1 MTPPSQPPPLP
12 TIVAPAPTSDLAR
25 WIPAIAMTFLSFIS
39 LVDRSI
45 LSILSPVILRDL
57 HLTAG
62 QYGTAILVFSIC
74 YMAVNPFWGLLMD
87 RAGVFW
93 AIAAA
98 VLLWSL
104 ASGSH
109 GLITGFLGLCIVRG
123 LLGAGEAA
131 AFPAGLK
138 TVTETLPAER
148 RSFGLAL
155 AYSGGSLGALVTPFI
170 VVPVAQHWGWRTAF
184 GLSAAIGLAWIA
196 GWVLLRTLGIYH
208 ADSAKS
214 SPRLIP
220 IPTAPIL
227 SSKGRWNRGL
237 FAAVAAYGLGAAPVA
252 FGLYAPALYLN
263 RVMHLSMSASSHL
276 LWVPPAGWEAGYL
289 VWGWIADRRRKHAM
303 ARGLPVATP
312 PAGVMLTM
320 AAGSMGL
327 CLIPLC
333 ANLPV
338 ALTMLLF
345 FLVMFFSGGFVVIAL
360 AHGATTQ
367 PASNTGFLAGICISG
382 WSLTTGILMAIVG
395 RIFDAQLYPAAFW
408 LAAILPPIG
417 VLLWWFLTDWTPQRP
432 AQPQRMV

>member
-1 MTPPSQPPPLP
+1 MPATHPPPLP
-12 TIVAPAPTSDLAR
+12 PPPAAPSVLLR
-25 WIPAIAMTFLSFIS
+25 WTPAVAMTFLSFIS
-39 LVDRSI
+39 LMDRNI

-62 QYGTAILVFSIC
+62 QYGAAILVFSIC
-74 YMAVNPFWGLLMD
+74 YMLVNPFWGLLMD
-87 RAGVFW
+87 RAGVFV

-104 ASGSH
+104 ASGGH
-109 GLITGFLGLCIVRG
+109 ALVTGFLGLCCVRG

-138 TVTETLPAER
+138 TVTETLPPAR
-148 RSFGLAL
+148 RSVGLAL
-155 AYSGGSLGALVTPFI
+155 AYSGGSLGALITPLV
-170 VVPVAQHWGWRTAF
+170 VVPVAMRYGWRAAF
-184 GLSAAIGLAWIA
+184 FLSAAAGVLWIIA
-196 GWVLLRTLGIYH
+196 WVLLRVLGIYR
-208 ADSAKS
+208 ADAIKP
-214 SPRLIP
+214 SPRSSTAIP
-220 IPTAPIL
+220 RA
-227 SSKGRWNRGL
+227 SRWNRSL

-263 RVMHLSMSASSHL
+263 RVMHVAQSQMGHL
-276 LWVPPAGWEAGYL
+276 LWIPPAGWEAGYL
-289 VWGWIADRRRKHAM
+289 VWGWIADRRRKQAM
-303 ARGLPVATP
+303 ARGLAVAAP

-320 AAGSMGL
+320 ALGSMGL

-333 ANLPV
+333 AELPV

-408 LAAILPPIG
+408 LAATLPPIG
-417 VLLWWFLTDWTPQRP
+417 VLLWWLLTDWTPP
-432 AQPQRMV
+432 ANPTSSPLSS